1 MPPHILSHTKTPEVD
16 IEVDFTYSLPK
27 DLSKALMKES
37 VVVVELVKD
46 FPK

>member
-1 MPPHILSHTKTPEVD
+1 MPPHILSHTITPEVD
-16 IEVDFTYSLPK
+16 IEVDFTYSMAK

-37 VVVVELVKD
+37 VAVVELVKD